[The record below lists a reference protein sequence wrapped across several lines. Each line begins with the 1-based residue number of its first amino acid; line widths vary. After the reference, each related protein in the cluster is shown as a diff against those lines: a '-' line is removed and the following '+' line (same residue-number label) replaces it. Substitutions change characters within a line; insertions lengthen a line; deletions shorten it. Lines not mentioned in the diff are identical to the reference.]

1 MGRPWLLLRG
11 RPEQAVGLTG
21 RETSS
26 ALPGGAGEAAVGEEA
41 GWCHRTESRSPRM
54 GPCPGPAGDG
64 PGTRSGG
71 EAPRVEAPGGALP
84 GRSGEE
90 LGEAGWPAAAVG
102 AVKEE

>member
-11 RPEQAVGLTG
+11 RPGQAVGLTG
-21 RETSS
+21 RATSS
-26 ALPGGAGEAAVGEEA
+26 ALRGGAAEAAAGEEA
-41 GWCHRTESRSPRM
+41 GWCRRTESRSPRM

-71 EAPRVEAPGGALP
+71 EAPRVEAPGGAPP

-90 LGEAGWPAAAVG
+90 QGEAGWPAAAAESV
-102 AVKEE
+102 EEE